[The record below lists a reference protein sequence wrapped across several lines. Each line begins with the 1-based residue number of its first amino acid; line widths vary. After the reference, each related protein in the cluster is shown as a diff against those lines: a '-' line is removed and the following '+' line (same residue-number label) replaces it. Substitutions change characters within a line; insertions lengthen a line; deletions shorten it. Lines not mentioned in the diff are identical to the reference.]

1 MSNLLILTRKSYND
15 HFSSELQRQ
24 QMTSP
29 SQQDP
34 SSTEELPAV
43 GKKGRVLIVDNNT
56 DITKSF
62 GLALEDSGLF
72 EKVEQCNDP
81 MLALSNFRPDT
92 YDIVLLDV
100 QMSDLNGF
108 ELCSKLREI
117 DNKARVFFITPQ
129 DVDHST
135 LKEEFPLLEVKCLI
149 PKTVTVSDLIKRLET
164 ELLR

>member
-1 MSNLLILTRKSYND
+1 
-15 HFSSELQRQ
+15 
-24 QMTSP
+24 MTSPSP

-34 SSTEELPAV
+34 SSTKEPSAV
-43 GKKGRVLIVDNNT
+43 AKKGRVLIVDT
-56 DITKSF
+56 DPDITKSF

-72 EKVEQCNDP
+72 EKVELCNDP

-92 YDIVLLDV
+92 YDIVLLGV
-100 QMSDLNGF
+100 KMLDLNGF
-108 ELCSKLREI
+108 NLYNKIREI
-117 DNKARVFFITPQ
+117 DNKVRVFFITPQ

-135 LKEEFPLLEVKCLI
+135 LKEEFPLLEVECLI